1 MGISVTV
8 ANASHATYADDICQL
23 IHQAALQRAT
33 GIADRS
39 PRYIQK
45 KMTEEEAVIALD
57 EDKLAGFC
65 YIESWDHE
73 KYIANSGLIVHP
85 SYRGRGLGKR
95 IKRAIFELSR
105 ERYPKAKVF
114 GITTS
119 PAVMK
124 INSGLGYRPVT
135 FAELTGESEFWDGC
149 QSCPNYDIL
158 NRTGR
163 KHCLCTGMLYDPE
176 EHREPEKGES
186 NAKAD
191 NWKQFIRF
199 LKRHKNI
206 FHDKATKL
214 LTKNPTGNN
223 HE

>member
-8 ANASHATYADDICQL
+8 ANASHTEYADDICQL
-23 IHQAALQRAT
+23 IHQAALQRGT

-39 PRYIQK
+39 PQYIQK
-45 KMTEEEAVIALD
+45 KMIEGEAVIALD
-57 EDKLAGFC
+57 NNQLAGFC

-85 SYRGRGLGKR
+85 SYRGRGLGKQ

-105 ERYPKAKVF
+105 KRYPSSKVF

-124 INSGLGYRPVT
+124 INSGLGYRPVP
-135 FAELTGESEFWDGC
+135 FSELTGEEEFWNGC
-149 QSCPNYDIL
+149 SSCPNYDIL

-163 KHCLCTGMLYDPE
+163 KHCLCTGMLFDPE
-176 EHREPEKGES
+176 EHETGNTRES
-186 NAKAD
+186 TSKAD
-191 NWKQFIRF
+191 NWERFKIF
-199 LKRHKNI
+199 LKRQKNLV
-206 FHDKATKL
+206 FDKANHL
-214 LTKNPTGNN
+214 LTNHSTGNN
-223 HE
+223 DE